1 MSLIERMNPL
11 ICINGSTTSTLK
23 EASDEKEAD
32 TSDGPED
39 ISTASNSGVLTNDLV
54 QSETSQCQNSL
65 NKIMI
70 GAKSG
75 KSIAYGCINPL
86 RSKYKPDDTTE
97 ESIHSPDA
105 LDYIVPELIECI
117 SFSSLPLM
125 PQGSSKKQMKKAV
138 KESHAR
144 RSGALEKIYELT
156 KKDKEYNR
164 IPLVCTKK
172 WDIIGA
178 LTEALISS
186 QEQSIEGEESHDKN
200 SDSNLYNHKS
210 DLDEDRRLICWTF
223 NNLSIPYENKATI
236 IEGKNFSKML
246 QALTKVVDSNL
257 PEAYLCCIFFMNL
270 TFLAHAIR
278 PVVLYM
284 PLILRDVGKS
294 IMPSSFDGIGALG
307 TRVLDDSN
315 SLLRTV
321 ERLLIANSPS
331 LMKPIKSVQGEAIRW
346 ACGFIRNVTFLG
358 EVSVVDHNINKDRSN
373 DSSYGDNVNNSSNND
388 TSSAN
393 DYLSGNSGRQ
403 GVISRESIEEICT
416 LISTTEI
423 PRLLVHY
430 VRDSP
435 YPTIKWTKDSLE
447 DISLGVIC
455 NLAQWT
461 SSREALRRAGAVQS
475 LEKIE
480 GLAGIHGYRARA
492 IRCSLGA
499 LPLQMN

>member
-1 MSLIERMNPL
+1 M
-11 ICINGSTTSTLK
+11 
-23 EASDEKEAD
+23 
-32 TSDGPED
+32 
-39 ISTASNSGVLTNDLV
+39 
-54 QSETSQCQNSL
+54 
-65 NKIMI
+65 
-70 GAKSG
+70 
-75 KSIAYGCINPL
+75 
-86 RSKYKPDDTTE
+86 
-97 ESIHSPDA
+97 
-105 LDYIVPELIECI
+105 
-117 SFSSLPLM
+117 
-125 PQGSSKKQMKKAV
+125 
-138 KESHAR
+138 
-144 RSGALEKIYELT
+144 
-156 KKDKEYNR
+156 
-164 IPLVCTKK
+164 VCTKK

-178 LTEALISS
+178 LTEALIAS
-186 QEQSIEGEESHDKN
+186 QEQSIEGEESHGKN
-200 SDSNLYNHKS
+200 SNSNLNKHKS

-236 IEGKNFSKML
+236 IERRNFSKML

-270 TFLAHAIR
+270 TFLADAIR

-294 IMPSSFDGIGALG
+294 IIPSSFDGIGALG

-321 ERLLIANSPS
+321 ERMLIANSPC

-358 EVSVVDHNINKDRSN
+358 EVSVADHNIAIDGSN
-373 DSSYGDNVNNSSNND
+373 QSDSIHGDNVNDSSSND

-403 GVISRESIEEICT
+403 GVVCRESIEEICT
-416 LISTTEI
+416 LISMTEV
-423 PRLLVHY
+423 PRLLVQY

-447 DISLGVIC
+447 DISLGVMC